1 MVLNCGVSPLPP
13 ETLGSAWRHFWSLQL
28 RRCYRHLVGKARDAG
43 KHPIRHG
50 MAAAM
55 KNSLAPNASS
65 AKVQKPC
72 TSIYQFYVVI

>member
-13 ETLGSAWRHFWSLQL
+13 ETLGSAWRHFWLLQL
-28 RRCYRHLVGKARDAG
+28 RTCYRHLVGKARAAA
-43 KHPIRHG
+43 KHPTRHG
-50 MAAAM
+50 MAATI
-55 KNSLAPNASS
+55 KNYLARNASS